1 MWVQKLIFMLVWLN
15 NSMWIEF
22 LSQGDTKEGEC
33 GVLQEVGRD
42 HTEPEFTVFLEAEDD
57 RSNVI
62 LTLDVGTVP
71 GGTNVLSGTELGG
84 FSTTLND
91 VCLID

>member
-1 MWVQKLIFMLVWLN
+1 MSTKVDIHAGRIKSQYVHELN
-15 NSMWIEF
+15 

>member
-1 MWVQKLIFMLVWLN
+1 M
-15 NSMWIEF
+15 
-22 LSQGDTKEGEC
+22 
-33 GVLQEVGRD
+33 LQEVGRD

-71 GGTNVLSGTELGG
+71 GGTNVLAGKELGG

-91 VCLID
+91 VSGLDLQLLSIYDETFSMKRKYEYSFGIFHTLEFANFW